1 MSKKVKL
8 VTSLAHRAERTV
20 NIKGVSISFDA
31 KLQTEISE
39 DHVETIMKADPSLS
53 LVEKKKSTDK
63 AKDKDPVDPKKN
75 KDTDTSKAE
84 DTDKDDEDQFGLKNM
99 SFEELKEMATKAELP
114 EAEWNELD
122 QEKLVEYLTS
132 KL

>member
-53 LVEKKKSTDK
+53 LVDKKKNTDK
-63 AKDKDPVDPKKN
+63 VKDKDPVDPKKN

-84 DTDKDDEDQFGLKNM
+84 DTDKDDEFGLKTM
-99 SFEELKEMATKAELP
+99 TFEELKEMASNAELP

-122 QEKLVEYLTS
+122 QEKLVEYLTT